1 MQQIDPAV
9 GETIWAAVQ
18 TVWNAAQDFDGS
30 TEMPEI
36 RAASSDADARS
47 VPDKDIAQHAG
58 VDVAVVRAWL
68 DENNDIRV
76 VVASERETRL
86 VEALVTPTRASTGPS
101 LGMCPPAPVSS
112 RDDTDPVELAECQR

>member
-1 MQQIDPAV
+1 MERIDPAV

-18 TVWNAAQDFDGS
+18 SVWDAAQDFDGS

-47 VPDKDIAQHAG
+47 VPDEDIAEEAG
-58 VDVAVVRAWL
+58 VEVALVRAWL

-76 VVASERETRL
+76 VVESEGETRL
-86 VEALVTPTRASTGPS
+86 VKAVMHPDAG
-101 LGMCPPAPVSS
+101 V
-112 RDDTDPVELAECQR
+112 

>member
-1 MQQIDPAV
+1 MDQIDPAV

-18 TVWNAAQDFDGS
+18 SVWDATQDFDGS

-47 VPDKDIAQHAG
+47 VPDEDISEQAG
-58 VDVAVVRAWL
+58 VDVALVRAWL

-76 VVASERETRL
+76 VVASEGETRL
-86 VEALVTPTRASTGPS
+86 VEAVMHPDSG
-101 LGMCPPAPVSS
+101 V
-112 RDDTDPVELAECQR
+112 

>member
-1 MQQIDPAV
+1 MEQTDPAV

-18 TVWNAAQDFDGS
+18 STWDAAQDFDGS

-47 VPDKDIAQHAG
+47 VPDEAIAEQAG
-58 VDVAVVRAWL
+58 VDVALVRAWL

-76 VVASERETRL
+76 VVESEGEARR
-86 VEALVTPTRASTGPS
+86 VEAVIHPDSG
-101 LGMCPPAPVSS
+101 V
-112 RDDTDPVELAECQR
+112 

>member
-1 MQQIDPAV
+1 MEPIDPAV

-18 TVWNAAQDFDGS
+18 SVWDAAQDFDGS

-47 VPDKDIAQHAG
+47 VPDESIAEAAG
-58 VDVAVVRAWL
+58 VDVALVRAWL

-76 VVASERETRL
+76 VVASEGETRL
-86 VEALVTPTRASTGPS
+86 VKAVMHPDSG
-101 LGMCPPAPVSS
+101 V
-112 RDDTDPVELAECQR
+112 